1 MNILKAVM
9 SAIWIKLF
17 GRRGNLKALWSET
30 ALVIKKELSPD
41 ECSKLREKI
50 DEIII
55 ENNSKKV
62 WIDLE
67 GADRRIFEFE
77 IGNESIIGCLK
88 IDQRIKDI
96 QIYSGRKVRAWLL
109 MANKISEAK
118 NNRGS
123 GGGWHKDSAFSHQ
136 VKNIWYLSEVKEN
149 NGPFQ
154 YIKKTNRIKKYLD
167 YELNT
172 TRFEKI
178 EGKVE
183 TVMGGEGDLLV
194 CDTLCVHRGKPVE
207 NGDRYAIT
215 LYTFNSKTAKQ
226 KMLNEIFS

>member
-1 MNILKAVM
+1 MNTLKAVM

-41 ECSKLREKI
+41 ECAKLREKI

-183 TVMGGEGDLLV
+183 TVIGGEGDLLV
-194 CDTLCVHRGKPVE
+194 CDTLCVHRGRPVE